1 MTASDG
7 GTGLRLDKW
16 LFFARLFK
24 SRGLA
29 AERIE
34 GGGIRLNGQPCRK
47 PGRSVRAGDRLTVSA
62 YGQVRSIEILA
73 LGDRRGPAAEAQA
86 LYRDLSPDPASGPWG

>member
-1 MTASDG
+1 MTE
-7 GTGLRLDKW
+7 TEELRLDKW

-47 PGRSVRAGDRLTVSA
+47 PGKSVRAGDELVISAFGRVRALRIRRLGT
-62 YGQVRSIEILA
+62 
-73 LGDRRGPAAEAQA
+73 RRGPASEAQE
-86 LYRDLSPDPASGPWG
+86 LYEELGEDDAKISV